1 MKVVFD
7 TNVYVAESLGG
18 DTATR
23 LFTSTVRASWR
34 IYVSRY
40 IVDEMTAV
48 MTDDLGLSRRSA
60 ALAAIRAL
68 RRGILIE
75 PAASRH
81 TVPQDP
87 ADCEVLR
94 TALQAGADYFVTND
108 RHLLALHPYHG
119 VHIISMAD
127 YRKILEERELFV

>member
-1 MKVVFD
+1 
-7 TNVYVAESLGG
+7 VA
-18 DTATR
+18 TPRRAF
-23 LFTSTVRASWR
+23 FTSTVRASWR

-60 ALAAIRAL
+60 ALPAIRAL

-87 ADCEVLR
+87 ADSEVLR
-94 TALQAGADYFVTND
+94 TALQAGADYLVTND
-108 RHLLALHPYHG
+108 RHLLALHPYQG

-127 YRKILEERELFV
+127 YREILEDQNLFL

>member
-7 TNVYVAESLGG
+7 TNVYVAEALGG

-23 LFTSTVRASWR
+23 LFASTDRASWR

-40 IVDEMTAV
+40 IVDEMIAV

-68 RRGILIE
+68 RRGTLVE
-75 PAASRH
+75 PVASRH

-87 ADCEVLR
+87 ADSDVLR
-94 TALQAGADYFVTND
+94 TALQAGADYLVTND
-108 RHLLALHPYHG
+108 QHLLALHPYEG
-119 VHIISMAD
+119 VQIISMAD
-127 YRKILEERELFV
+127 YRRLLEEHGLFV